1 MQMIIIINKE
11 ENNMPGYDRTGP
23 RGMGPMTG
31 GGRGLC
37 RLGYARRRFPRWGR
51 CFFGFGRGMGRGW
64 GVYEAPEEWYSAP
77 STDEERSI
85 LKEELSMLENE
96 MEHIRKRIAELEEN
110 K

>member
-1 MQMIIIINKE
+1 
-11 ENNMPGYDRTGP
+11 MPGFDRTGP

-37 RLGYARRRFPRWGR
+37 HFGYVRRRFSRWGR

-64 GVYEAPEEWYSAP
+64 GIYNAPVDWDYAP
-77 STDEERSI
+77 TTPMIEEERNM
-85 LKEELSMLENE
+85 LKEELSLLENE
-96 MEHIRKRIAELEEN
+96 MENIRKRMAEIEEN